1 MKLKYSILW
10 FDDDEDYIES
20 VDLDPIKDAIES
32 WGFTPNIVMVSNPE
46 DFMKH
51 APFKEFDL
59 IAVDYNL
66 EAFDEHGE
74 NFIQKLRQH
83 DVYTEVVFYSANRS
97 SELWDAVRDKE
108 LEGIFIASRT
118 AGGEITKIIN
128 VARQSVHK
136 FIDLNNVRGVIM
148 AEVGNIDEQLDM
160 IAQSFFNHLDT
171 AERVSLI
178 NHYIEEVCSQNSK
191 RSEKISKLEGSE
203 DILSLL
209 ENLESAKKWNV
220 CQTIS
225 KKSHELNVN
234 AVGDYQ
240 TEILKPRNFMAHGI
254 PELQKDGSLLF
265 KHYGKKYIFSD
276 EESILLRQKL
286 QYYSVQFDEILKSY
300 QQ

>member
-10 FDDDEDYIES
+10 FDDDKEYIES

-32 WGFTPNIVMVSNPE
+32 WGFTPNIVMVSNPD

-83 DVYTEVVFYSANRS
+83 DVYTEVIFYSANRS
-97 SELWDAVRDKE
+97 SELWNAVRKKE
-108 LEGIFIASRT
+108 LEGVFIASRT

-136 FIDLNNVRGVIM
+136 FLDLNNIRGVIM

-160 IAQSFFNHLDT
+160 IAQKFYNHLDT
-171 AERVSLI
+171 AERVPLI
-178 NHYIEEVCSQNSK
+178 NNYIEKVCSQNSK
-191 RSEKISKLEGSE
+191 RSDKVSKLKGSE
-203 DILSLL
+203 DIASLL
-209 ENLESAKKWNV
+209 ENLESAKKWNI
-220 CQTIS
+220 CQTLS
-225 KKSHELNVN
+225 KKLQELNVN

-240 TEILKPRNFMAHGI
+240 ADILKPRNFMAHGI
-254 PELQKDGSLLF
+254 PEQQGDGTLMF
-265 KHYGKKYIFSD
+265 KHFGKEYIFSN
-276 EESILLRQKL
+276 EESIRLRQKL
-286 QYYSVQFDEILKSY
+286 QYYSSQFEEILKSY

>member
-10 FDDDEDYIES
+10 FDDDEEYIES
-20 VDLDPIKDAIES
+20 VDLDPINDAIES

-51 APFKEFDL
+51 DPFKEFDL

-83 DVYTEVVFYSANRS
+83 DVYTEVIFYSANRS
-97 SELWDAVRDKE
+97 SELWDAVREKE

-136 FIDLNNVRGVIM
+136 FLDLNNVRGIIM

-160 IAQSFFNHLDT
+160 IAESFFNHLDI
-171 AERVSLI
+171 AERVLLI

-191 RSEKISKLEGSE
+191 RSKIILKLKGSE
-203 DILSLL
+203 DIVSLL
-209 ENLESAKKWNV
+209 ENLESAKKWNI
-220 CQTIS
+220 CQTLS
-225 KKSHELNVN
+225 KQLETLNVN
-234 AVGDYQ
+234 DIGDYQ
-240 TEILKPRNFMAHGI
+240 TEILKPRNFLAHGI
-254 PELQKDGSLLF
+254 PELQDDGSLLF
-265 KHYGKKYIFSD
+265 KHYGKEYIFSD

-286 QYYSVQFDEILKSY
+286 QYYSLQFEDILKNY
-300 QQ
+300 KQ